1 MTSLTSRQL
10 GNYVLGPLIGRGG
23 MGEVYAAT
31 HRFLGTEFAVKT
43 LRGLFADNESVAN
56 RFFLEARAAVEIAH
70 PNVVR
75 VLDFGKTDDGTLY
88 LVMERLHGRSLA
100 AEIARGPISVASAVY
115 IATLVCEGLG
125 AAHGKGI
132 IHRDL
137 KPDNVFLTQS
147 ELKILDFGIARVLS
161 QVSATSQG
169 AIIGTP
175 LYMAPEQT
183 RSSQHVG
190 PTSDVYSLGAMLFEM
205 LTGRPPFIGE
215 TASQLIASHLFEPPP
230 KVSQLMPIDRKLDRI
245 VERCLAKAPEG
256 RPQSM
261 KELAELLAPF
271 VPARPSLPPMPAPS
285 PEPAHPYALTDDV
298 ARMATGHL
306 SSQRVGQSSTLSGAA
321 MEVRGPLRQ
330 PPKVSAIAA
339 GAAAAIALSGIGIAA
354 MLWRASKAP
363 TVVAHARPADPMPTR
378 PSVVAPQPVV
388 PAQAAELVLRTTPP
402 DATVKAG
409 DEILGRTPLAI
420 THVLPLTVTYSLRG
434 YHDEVVVV
442 GEPGEHSTPL
452 ARTQREHGHAT
463 PTSTPAAAPAKVGEG
478 LD

>member
-1 MTSLTSRQL
+1 
-10 GNYVLGPLIGRGG
+10 

-70 PNVVR
+70 ANVVR
-75 VLDFGKTDDGTLY
+75 VLDFGKSDDGTLY

-100 AEIARGPISVASAVY
+100 AEIARGPIPVSNAVY
-115 IATLVCEGLG
+115 IATLVCAGLG

-147 ELKILDFGIARVLS
+147 EVKILDFGIARMLS

-183 RSSQHVG
+183 RSSQDVG

-205 LTGRPPFIGE
+205 ITGRPPFVGE

-230 KVSQLMPIDRKLDRI
+230 KVRHILPIERKLDKI
-245 VERCLAKAPEG
+245 IERCMAKEPEE

-261 KELAELLAPF
+261 KELADLLAPF
-271 VPARPSLPPMPAPS
+271 VPALPSLPPMPPPS
-285 PEPAHPYALTDDV
+285 DASAHPLALTDDV
-298 ARMATGHL
+298 ARMGTSDPRGQRMGP
-306 SSQRVGQSSTLSGAA
+306 SS
-321 MEVRGPLRQ
+321 MLR
-330 PPKVSAIAA
+330 PPGKRNAIWAS
-339 GAAAAIALSGIGIAA
+339 AAAAVALSGIGVAA
-354 MLWRASKAP
+354 ILWRTPK
-363 TVVAHARPADPMPTR
+363 VVPVVTHAVP
-378 PSVVAPQPVV
+378 VAPIIAPVAPIIAPVVV
-388 PAQAAELVLRTTPP
+388 PAVAAEIVLRTEPAG
-402 DATVKAG
+402 ATVKTG
-409 DEILGRTPLAI
+409 DDILGRTPLVI
-420 THVLPLTVTYSLRG
+420 THALPLIVTYSLRG
-434 YHDEVVVV
+434 HHDEVVVV
-442 GEPGEHSTPL
+442 DDPGEHSTPL
-452 ARTQREHGHAT
+452 TRIHREHDQVAPSSSPPAT
-463 PTSTPAAAPAKVGEG
+463 APKKVGEG